1 MASIVSSFSLPAQS
15 TCLCDFVAAR
25 GSILSD
31 AAAQN
36 ICRSVGLHKPAES
49 KAVARKLV
57 AALAAHGIV
66 IKHSNALEALA
77 KMCGQPSWMR
87 TLQASLPFDDAA
99 PEHVVYALQAV
110 KNGETYLAIETF
122 QTMSQATDRLL
133 TVVADEWPTTT
144 AVSMATLGFG
154 KEMLLVELEH
164 PTASWLQFKLCRFVG
179 SEAKAEMGELPPAE
193 CRIFCERLTRALE
206 YTYPGLLVLNS
217 MRSRTL
223 APEFYLC
230 PEVHQRSTGQKV
242 TCWGDLELLP
252 VLDSFRGTPGVAVA
266 EEVLSFR
273 SEEGLIDVTP
283 IWTSNSDSRLVPGGL
298 AAEQLNSMLKRLAR
312 LRRLTGASATQHLAR
327 VMTAADNAENF
338 FPIKTDA
345 LEAAMREVNL
355 APKQLAL
362 LAGVP
367 LNAVQRALKYA
378 YAHETFIPRL
388 SDALGLHPNALLP
401 LEKQE
406 GTGIRIE
413 DGAVFLRAL
422 KQTHMWRRIVGESLQ
437 GSEAE
442 EVHRIAEALQ
452 DCVEMLQFRTGPFSE
467 YVKGLDTLEQPV
479 DESSLSY
486 EIQGLLDELNEIGV
500 AVVVMGNIRYAHGA
514 GRLQGGNG
522 MPLHHGTLFFEKILA
537 LKSPR
542 PQSVTAA

>member
-1 MASIVSSFSLPAQS
+1 
-15 TCLCDFVAAR
+15 
-25 GSILSD
+25 
-31 AAAQN
+31 
-36 ICRSVGLHKPAES
+36 
-49 KAVARKLV
+49 
-57 AALAAHGIV
+57 
-66 IKHSNALEALA
+66 
-77 KMCGQPSWMR
+77 
-87 TLQASLPFDDAA
+87 
-99 PEHVVYALQAV
+99 
-110 KNGETYLAIETF
+110 
-122 QTMSQATDRLL
+122 
-133 TVVADEWPTTT
+133 
-144 AVSMATLGFG
+144 
-154 KEMLLVELEH
+154 
-164 PTASWLQFKLCRFVG
+164 
-179 SEAKAEMGELPPAE
+179 
-193 CRIFCERLTRALE
+193 
-206 YTYPGLLVLNS
+206 
-217 MRSRTL
+217 MRSTTL

-230 PEVHQRSTGQKV
+230 TEVHQRSTGQKV

-252 VLDSFRGTPGVAVA
+252 VLDSFCGTLGVTVA

-338 FPIKTDA
+338 FPINTDA

-355 APKQLAL
+355 TPKQLAL

-378 YAHETFIPRL
+378 YAHESFIPRL
-388 SDALGLHPNALLP
+388 SDALGIGHPNELLP
-401 LEKQE
+401 LEKEE

-437 GSEAE
+437 GAEAE

-452 DCVEMLQFRTGPFSE
+452 DYVEMLQFRTGPFSE
-467 YVKGLDTLEQPV
+467 HVKGFDALEQPV
-479 DESSLSY
+479 DESSLAHD
-486 EIQGLLDELNEIGV
+486 IQGLLDELNEIGV
-500 AVVVMGNIRYAHGA
+500 AVVVSENIRYAHGA
-514 GRLQGGNG
+514 GRLQEIDG
-522 MPLHHGTLFFEKILA
+522 MPLHHGTLFFEKISA